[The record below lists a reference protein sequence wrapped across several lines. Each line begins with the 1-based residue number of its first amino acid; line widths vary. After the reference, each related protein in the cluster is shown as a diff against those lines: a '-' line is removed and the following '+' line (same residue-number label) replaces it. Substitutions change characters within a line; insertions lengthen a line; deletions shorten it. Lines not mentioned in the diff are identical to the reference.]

1 MKNIAL
7 YIHIPFCSQKCF
19 YCSFV
24 IAVGQLHRMDEYCD
38 SLILEMKKYQGK
50 KISSI
55 YFGGGTPSLLDDK
68 NLEKIFSAMHKIFF
82 IDENIEISFEVN
94 PKDLKVANLP
104 AIKKSG
110 INRVSLGA
118 QTFNDD
124 FLKYL
129 GRGHAANDIKETF
142 HILENAGI
150 TNISLDLMFGFPQQ
164 TSPQIQHDIQIMTA
178 LNPKHISLYALTIE
192 ENSKF
197 FVKNIQLNESEQQAE
212 HYNLVV
218 QSMNKAGFQQYE
230 VSNFARPGFESKHNL
245 NYWQGGDYIGLGVG
259 AHSYVE
265 GRRFSNISKI
275 QDYIGKTQQGQS
287 VEQESFV
294 LDSNEQMMDML
305 LFGLRMNEG
314 VDLEKIELKHKN
326 RFDQRIHQKLVEFE
340 QGGFIISQNR
350 HIKVTDK
357 GRLVL
362 DELCA
367 RLI

>member
-1 MKNIAL
+1 MQNNTL
-7 YIHIPFCSQKCF
+7 YIHLPFCSQKCF

-38 SLILEMKKYQGK
+38 ALILEMKKYQGK
-50 KISSI
+50 FIKSI
-55 YFGGGTPSLLDDK
+55 YFGGGTPSLIDQK
-68 NLEKIFSAMHKIFF
+68 NLQKIIKSIHENFSVEKNA
-82 IDENIEISFEVN
+82 EISFEVN
-94 PKDLKVANLP
+94 PKDLKVENIP
-104 AIKKSG
+104 AIKEFG

-118 QTFNDD
+118 QTFDD
-124 FLKYL
+124 GYLKYL
-129 GRGHAANDIKETF
+129 GRGHASNDIKDTF
-142 HILENAGI
+142 QILQNAGI
-150 TNISLDLMFGFPQQ
+150 KNISMDLMFGFPHQ
-164 TSPQIQHDIQIMTA
+164 TSAQIKNDIQIMTA

-197 FVKNIQLNESEQQAE
+197 FVKNIQLNESEQQGE

-218 QSMNKAGFQQYE
+218 TSMNKAGFHQYE

-265 GRRFSNISKI
+265 GRRFSNISKL
-275 QDYIGKTQQGQS
+275 QDYISKIQQGQS
-287 VEQESFV
+287 VEQDSV
-294 LDSNEQMMDML
+294 TLDSYEQMMDML

-314 VDLEKIELKHKN
+314 VSLEKIQSKHKN
-326 RFDQRIHQKLVEFE
+326 VFHQSVKQKLSEFE
-340 QGGFIISQNR
+340 QGGFIIAQNN
-350 HIKVTDK
+350 HIKVTDQ

-367 RLI
+367 QLI